1 MHNNYTMAN
10 INFRP
15 NKGKKVENSSIPQA
29 IYIRYQLGRV
39 IDFNASIGFKVL
51 IDNWDFDKQQVKN
64 RSQILD
70 KNEINNLIKK
80 LSDHF
85 YNYDIKN
92 KENGLTPNYQ
102 EVRNHF
108 ESFFTISEGKKE
120 YNLFTYIDEFIED
133 AKTKPNSISRKLVS
147 KGTLSGYNVTK
158 NFLQKFNDEKYPID
172 FDTITLEW
180 YYDFIDW
187 ANQQNLTTNYIGK
200 HIKTLKTFMVNA
212 VEKGLTTNE
221 SFKSKKFIVS
231 KEESDSVYLNE
242 KELKQLW
249 NLNLSKEPRKEI
261 ARDLFLIGAY
271 TGLRVSDYNNVNRHN
286 IKTINGVKII
296 SLITQKTEKKV
307 SIPVHPIIELI
318 LEKYDGNTPK
328 KISDS
333 DINELIKLVCE
344 SAEID
349 DIEHIEQTR
358 GGKKVKLK
366 KYKFELVKTHTAR
379 RSFCTN
385 AYLSGMSTLDI
396 MSISGHTTESSFM
409 KYIKVTSEQFATK
422 MSEHTF
428 FKGFN
433 NLKVV

>member
-1 MHNNYTMAN
+1 MAN
-10 INFRP
+10 IQFRL
-15 NKGKKVENSSIPQA
+15 NKGKKVIDDTIPQS
-29 IYIRYQLGRV
+29 IYLRYRLGRN
-39 IDFNASIGFKVL
+39 IDFNTSIGFKVL
-51 IDNWDFDKQQVKN
+51 VQNWDSVKQQVKN
-64 RSQILD
+64 RSTILD
-70 KNEINNLIKK
+70 RQEINNLIKN
-80 LSDHF
+80 LTDHF
-85 YNYDIKN
+85 FSFESRNREHGII
-92 KENGLTPNYQ
+92 PNYQ
-102 EVRNHF
+102 DVRNHY
-108 ESFFTISEGKKE
+108 ESFFKISESKKE
-120 YNLFTYIDEFIED
+120 YNLFTFIDEFIED
-133 AKTKPNSISRKLVS
+133 AKTKPNPITRKLVS

-158 NFLQKFNDEKYPID
+158 NFLKNFNDEQYPID
-172 FDTITLEW
+172 FDTITLDW

-242 KELKQLW
+242 KELKALW
-249 NLNLSKEPRKEI
+249 KLNLSKEPRKEI

-271 TGLRVSDYNNVNRHN
+271 TGLRVSDYNNVNKHN
-286 IKTINGVKII
+286 IKVVNGVKMI
-296 SLITQKTEKKV
+296 SLVTQKTKKKV

-318 LEKYDGNTPK
+318 LEKYNGDTPP
-328 KISDS
+328 KIPDS

-349 DIEHIEQTR
+349 NIEYVEQTR
-358 GGKKVKLK
+358 GGKKTKSK

-385 AYLSGMSTLDI
+385 AYLDKMEPLDI

-409 KYIKVTSEQFATK
+409 KYIKVSSEQFATK
-422 MSEHTF
+422 MSEHSF
-428 FKGFN
+428 FKDH
-433 NLKVV
+433 LI